1 MNSQSSDAAVV
12 ATPTACL
19 ESNNASIDN
28 AVDDAAFAKPAVE
41 QPTVNTDSRPTDVA
55 PLSKVRKTQI
65 LQQLAN
71 FKSKAAA
78 NPRQSGQKTGRTLAT
93 SEQSNRGQQERQ
105 VDMQI
110 WLLHQAM
117 VNKLL
122 AEPARLPALQ
132 AKLEQQLAAG
142 QIRHGAYLFWS
153 SAFALLAQPDV
164 AQHELFR
171 AAILSKEPSANK
183 YRRRTVM
190 VGLLTEEERQQALLA
205 PFPE

>member
-1 MNSQSSDAAVV
+1 MNSQSSVT
-12 ATPTACL
+12 ATAGTTSCI
-19 ESNNASIDN
+19 ESHNASIDD
-28 AVDDAAFAKPAVE
+28 AVDDAALAKPAVE
-41 QPTVNTDSRPTDVA
+41 QQTPNTDSMPADVA

-71 FKSKAAA
+71 FSSKTTTNA
-78 NPRQSGQKTGRTLAT
+78 RQSGQKSRRNQAA
-93 SEQSNRGQQERQ
+93 SAQSNRGQQERQ
-105 VDMQI
+105 VDLQI

-122 AEPARLPALQ
+122 AEPARLPALV

-153 SAFALLAQPDV
+153 SAFALLAQPEL
-164 AQHELFR
+164 AQPELFR
-171 AAILSKEPSANK
+171 AAILSTEPSANK
-183 YRRRTVM
+183 YRRRTFM

-205 PFPE
+205 PLPE

>member
-1 MNSQSSDAAVV
+1 M
-12 ATPTACL
+12 T
-19 ESNNASIDN
+19 
-28 AVDDAAFAKPAVE
+28 
-41 QPTVNTDSRPTDVA
+41 

-71 FKSKAAA
+71 FSSKTTTNA
-78 NPRQSGQKTGRTLAT
+78 RQSGQKTRRNQAA
-93 SEQSNRGQQERQ
+93 SAQSNRGQQERQ
-105 VDMQI
+105 VDLQI

-122 AEPARLPALQ
+122 AEPARLPALV

-153 SAFALLAQPDV
+153 SAFALLAQPEL

-171 AAILSKEPSANK
+171 AAILSTEPSANK
-183 YRRRTVM
+183 YRRRTFM

-205 PFPE
+205 PLPE